1 MLKMKR
7 KSGSRGFTLIE
18 LVVVIAILG
27 VLAAIAVPAVIQ
39 FVGRGGDSAL
49 EADEK
54 LIQAAV
60 DEFKADKHKGPNSSF
75 V

>member
-18 LVVVIAILG
+18 LVVVIAILV